1 MYTPPA
7 ARAARAYQR
16 VAVESSIEGGASP
29 HRLVEMLYEG
39 LGQSLLAAQGALAR
53 GDIAVKGQQIG
64 RAVRLLEEGLKPGL
78 DLSRGGEL
86 AGRLRAL
93 YDYCIGRLTTA
104 NLRNDAAILAEVAA
118 LISPVAQAWSEIG
131 PQAHAVAF
139 QPA

>member
-53 GDIAVKGQQIG
+53 GDIAAKGEQIG
-64 RAVRLLEEGLKPGL
+64 RAVRLLEEGLKAGL

-93 YDYCIGRLTTA
+93 FDYCIGQLTLA
-104 NLRNDAAILAEVAA
+104 NLRNEPAILAEVAEI
-118 LISPVAQAWSEIG
+118 ISPLAQAWSEIG
-131 PQAHAVAF
+131 QSRAVATYS
-139 QPA
+139 A